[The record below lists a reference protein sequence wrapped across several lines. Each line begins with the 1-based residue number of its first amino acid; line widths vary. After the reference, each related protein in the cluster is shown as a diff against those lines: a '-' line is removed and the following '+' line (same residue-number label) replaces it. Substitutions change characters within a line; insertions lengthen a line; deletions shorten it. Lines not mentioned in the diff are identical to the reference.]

1 MSAKHLAI
9 FGATAATCA
18 ATVGYSF
25 YKKEEYR
32 QEQTKNEKMNVDD
45 SASAEND
52 MNEEAGT
59 EKAEYIQE
67 IPEAG
72 SDGNKPDSG
81 EDGVDEEEPT
91 QETPEAGSN
100 KGNKPEVG
108 KNDVDDEGPNEETP
122 GAGSDKGNKPE
133 GGEDGVDK
141 EEPIQ
146 KIPEA
151 GSDKGGK
158 SEGGEAGVDKEESIQ
173 KIPEA
178 GNDKGNNPDNKEGHH
193 IGHARRAGSHTQGP
207 AGPYAHGQQ
216 WPSKDQIDER

>member
-32 QEQTKNEKMNVDD
+32 QDQTKNEKMNVDD

-91 QETPEAGSN
+91 EETPE
-100 KGNKPEVG
+100 
-108 KNDVDDEGPNEETP
+108 
-122 GAGSDKGNKPE
+122 AGSDKGNK
-133 GGEDGVDK
+133 
-141 EEPIQ
+141 
-146 KIPEA
+146 
-151 GSDKGGK
+151 
-158 SEGGEAGVDKEESIQ
+158 SEGGENGVDEE
-173 KIPEA
+173 
-178 GNDKGNNPDNKEGHH
+178 
-193 IGHARRAGSHTQGP
+193 
-207 AGPYAHGQQ
+207 
-216 WPSKDQIDER
+216 

>member
-32 QEQTKNEKMNVDD
+32 QDQTKNEKMNVDD

-81 EDGVDEEEPT
+81 EDGVDEEEPIE
-91 QETPEAGSN
+91 ETPEAGSN

-108 KNDVDDEGPNEETP
+108 KNDVDDEEPNEETP
-122 GAGSDKGNKPE
+122 R
-133 GGEDGVDK
+133 
-141 EEPIQ
+141 
-146 KIPEA
+146 A

-158 SEGGEAGVDKEESIQ
+158 SEEGGEARVDKEEPIQ
-173 KIPEA
+173 NIHEA

-207 AGPYAHGQQ
+207 AGPYAHGQE

>member
-32 QEQTKNEKMNVDD
+32 QDQTKNEKMNVDD

-72 SDGNKPDSG
+72 SDGNKQDNG
-81 EDGVDEEEPT
+81 DDGVDEEEPT
-91 QETPEAGSN
+91 EETPEAGSDKGNKSEGGENGVDEEEPIEETPEAGSN

-108 KNDVDDEGPNEETP
+108 KNDVDDE
-122 GAGSDKGNKPE
+122 
-133 GGEDGVDK
+133 
-141 EEPIQ
+141 EP
-146 KIPEA
+146 
-151 GSDKGGK
+151 
-158 SEGGEAGVDKEESIQ
+158 IQ

-207 AGPYAHGQQ
+207 AGPYAHGQE

>member
-32 QEQTKNEKMNVDD
+32 QDQTKNEKMNVDD

-91 QETPEAGSN
+91 EETPEAGSDKGNKSEGGENGVDEEEPIEETPEAGSN

-108 KNDVDDEGPNEETP
+108 KNDVDDE
-122 GAGSDKGNKPE
+122 
-133 GGEDGVDK
+133 
-141 EEPIQ
+141 EP
-146 KIPEA
+146 
-151 GSDKGGK
+151 
-158 SEGGEAGVDKEESIQ
+158 IQ

-207 AGPYAHGQQ
+207 AGPYAHGQE

>member
-32 QEQTKNEKMNVDD
+32 QDQTKNEKMNVDD

-81 EDGVDEEEPT
+81 EDGDGVDEEEPIEET
-91 QETPEAGSN
+91 PEAGSDKGNKSEGGENGVDEEEPIEETPEAGSN

-108 KNDVDDEGPNEETP
+108 KKDVDDE
-122 GAGSDKGNKPE
+122 
-133 GGEDGVDK
+133 
-141 EEPIQ
+141 EP
-146 KIPEA
+146 
-151 GSDKGGK
+151 
-158 SEGGEAGVDKEESIQ
+158 IQ

-207 AGPYAHGQQ
+207 AGPYAHGQE

>member
-32 QEQTKNEKMNVDD
+32 QDQTKNEKMNVDD

-81 EDGVDEEEPT
+81 EDGVDEKEPTEESPEAGSDKGNKSEGGENGVDEEEPIE
-91 QETPEAGSN
+91 ETPEAGSN

-108 KNDVDDEGPNEETP
+108 KNDVDDE
-122 GAGSDKGNKPE
+122 
-133 GGEDGVDK
+133 
-141 EEPIQ
+141 EP
-146 KIPEA
+146 
-151 GSDKGGK
+151 
-158 SEGGEAGVDKEESIQ
+158 IQ

-178 GNDKGNNPDNKEGHH
+178 GNDKGNNPDNKESHH
-193 IGHARRAGSHTQGP
+193 IGHARRGGSHTQGP
-207 AGPYAHGQQ
+207 AGPYAHGQE
-216 WPSKDQIDER
+216 WPSKDQIDEQ

>member
-32 QEQTKNEKMNVDD
+32 QDQTKNEKMNVDD

-91 QETPEAGSN
+91 EETPEAGSDKGNKSEGGENGVDEEEPIEETPEAGSN

-108 KNDVDDEGPNEETP
+108 KNDVDDE
-122 GAGSDKGNKPE
+122 
-133 GGEDGVDK
+133 
-141 EEPIQ
+141 EP
-146 KIPEA
+146 
-151 GSDKGGK
+151 
-158 SEGGEAGVDKEESIQ
+158 IQ

-207 AGPYAHGQQ
+207 AGPYAHGQE
-216 WPSKDQIDER
+216 WPSKDRIDER